1 MQKEKR
7 LSYSDIIDDFQENT
21 GKMRY
26 VFYIS
31 REYLNIFT
39 PHHFHSFSVRKGA
52 GRRLSPRRFLSGEEA
67 VFLNLLKTFKMLF

>member
-7 LSYSDIIDDFQENT
+7 LSYSDIIDDFQENA

-39 PHHFHSFSVRKGA
+39 PHHFHSFPYGLEQ
-52 GRRLSPRRFLSGEEA
+52 GGD
-67 VFLNLLKTFKMLF
+67 